1 MSQIIPRVFEDAAR
15 ERGDADAMRY
25 KRDGEWLPIS
35 WNGYREAVWQAA
47 GGFIKLGLEPGQGV
61 AILGF
66 NRPEWFIADIGAFF
80 NDTATTEIYTTC
92 TPEQCQ
98 YVAHHCEAA
107 VIVVENAAHLEKI
120 LSVRDQLPHLR
131 AIVMMEGESAEP
143 GVHGWQELLEMGAG
157 IAEAEIEA
165 RIDAQRPEDPATL
178 IYTSGTTGPPKAVM
192 LSHTNL
198 VWTAARV
205 LEFLELEPGDQ
216 FLSYLPLSHIAEQM
230 VSLHGPLHIGGCS
243 WFAESIEQLAA
254 NLREVRPHIFFG
266 VPRVWEK
273 MQAAIEAAGAQ
284 SPPLKKKIAAWAR
297 GVGKRAGYA
306 DQRGEAEPLLAPL
319 ADKLVFSKVR
329 QKLGFDRAR
338 VCACSAAPIT
348 LDTLEF
354 FLSLGIPILEVY
366 GMSEVTGPG
375 TMSLRSRYKTGR
387 AGFAIPGTE
396 LALAEDGEILMRGPH
411 VFLGYYKDEAAT
423 QETLDDDGWIHSGDI
438 GELDEDGFLKVT
450 DRKKELIITSGG
462 KNVAPAPI
470 EAKLKSIGGVAAAVV
485 IGDSRKYLGALLT
498 LDPDLLPKLAA
509 AAGSPA
515 ADLATAADCD
525 QLRDHLEAEVE
536 AVNKTLASYET
547 IKRFTLLS
555 TQFTPESG
563 ELTPTMK
570 LRRRVIYKRYAGEID
585 GLYEA

>member
-1 MSQIIPRVFEDAAR
+1 MSQIVPRVFEEAAR
-15 ERGDADAMRY
+15 KRGEADAMRH
-25 KRDGEWLPIS
+25 KHDGAWLPIS
-35 WNGYREAVWQAA
+35 WNGYREAAWQAA
-47 GGFIKLGLEPGQGV
+47 GGFMRLGLEPGQGV

-66 NRPEWFIADIGAFF
+66 NRPEWFIADIGAIV
-80 NDTATTEIYTTC
+80 AGGLPAGIYTTC

-107 VIVVENAAHLEKI
+107 VIVVEHDEQLRKI
-120 LSVRDQLPHLR
+120 LSVRDRLPHLR
-131 AIVMMEGESAEP
+131 AIVIMEGDSDDP
-143 GVHGWQELLEMGAG
+143 GVHTWQELLDMGAKMP
-157 IAEAEIEA
+157 EAEIEA
-165 RIDAQRPEDPATL
+165 RIDAQQPEDPATL

-198 VWTAARV
+198 VWTAGRV
-205 LEFLELEPGDQ
+205 LEFLEIEPGDQ

-230 VSLHGPLHIGGCS
+230 VSLHAPLHIGGCS
-243 WFAESIEQLAA
+243 WFAESIEQLAV
-254 NLREVRPHIFFG
+254 NMREVRPHVFFG

-273 MQAAIEAAGAQ
+273 IQAAIEAAGAQ
-284 SPPLKKKIAAWAR
+284 NPPIKRKIAAWAR

-306 DQRGEAEPLLAPL
+306 DQRGESPPMLTAL
-319 ADKLVFSKVR
+319 ADKLVFAKVR
-329 QKLGFDRAR
+329 EKLGLDRCR

-375 TMSLRSRYKTGR
+375 TMSLRSRYKTGQ

-396 LALAEDGEILMRGPH
+396 LAIAEDGEILMRGKH

-438 GELDEDGFLKVT
+438 GEVDEDGFLKVT

-485 IGDSRKYLGALLT
+485 VGDSRKYLGALIT

-509 AAGSPA
+509 EAGSPA
-515 ADLATAADCD
+515 TDEASASTCPQVHAW
-525 QLRDHLEAEVE
+525 LEAQFA

-547 IKRFTLLS
+547 IKRFTVVPS
-555 TQFTPESG
+555 QFTPETG

-570 LRRRVIYKRYAGEID
+570 LRRRVIHKRWAEAID
-585 GLYEA
+585 GLYD